1 MLVLKFGGTSVGS
14 PKAIRSVYE
23 IVKDINE
30 TKVVVVSAMS
40 GVTDNLIKCFEKASI
55 GDESYK
61 EIFKL
66 VYDKHRDAMLDLL
79 GFEVE
84 GVKELFSE
92 LQQILFAIFKIKDKS
107 EKANALVQSF
117 GERLNARIV
126 SSFFKSKG
134 MKSTHVDASNIIV
147 TTSNYLDAN
156 PIYEES
162 KKRVDKVLS
171 RYLKEG
177 FVTVVTGYIGSD
189 LEGNITTLG
198 RGGSDFTA
206 TILGYLLDAREV
218 FIYTDV
224 DGVLTADPKIVKE
237 AKTIPKLSFSEVRE
251 LSYFGAKVMHSKSL
265 IPATEK
271 NIPIR
276 VLNTFNPKG
285 PFTIISNETEFDKAK
300 AVTAIKDVN
309 LISVKGKGI
318 QGVKGISKRVFEVA
332 SYSNTNII
340 MIAQTSS
347 EQTIDLF
354 VKASESEN
362 FLKNL
367 KEEFKEEIKLNL
379 IDEISTTHNLSIISI
394 VGDGITKQ
402 GDIVSSIFKICNSR
416 SVRVYSSIQGSSE
429 TSFSIAVKTSSVPK
443 LVNAIHSELGLAG
456 KKIKEIN
463 IFQFGVGGVGSNLIE
478 LIKERKEYIEEN
490 YGIRL
495 NYIGLARSNSYA
507 IFDDVKYHIE
517 NKDFNFKK
525 TNLNLEILK
534 SLPKNTVFVDVT
546 NSFDLKNTLLE
557 LVSLGYNVVTSN
569 KKNLT
574 EDYES
579 FLKLTQ
585 NKGKFLFETTVGAT
599 LPIIKTIKDFKKTA
613 QIKKIVAL
621 PSGTLSYIFFH
632 VNNGM
637 SLKDAILKAVNLGY
651 TEPNPVDDL
660 VFFDILR
667 KGKILSYLIGKNFL
681 PNEIEFKCLI
691 TKATTLEEFFE
702 KEEKNVEEQ
711 IKNLS
716 KDGVVY
722 PVVEIED
729 KLKIGLK
736 ALSKDSSFA
745 TLQPGENI
753 FEIYLEGFSLPVI
766 IRGLGAGLRYTA
778 MGVLQDIL
786 SLEAYI
792 WN

>member
-66 VYDKHRDAMLDLL
+66 IYDKHRDAMLDLL

-681 PNEIEFKCLI
+681 PNEIEFKCL